1 MGKKII
7 TMLSLLMTLCL
18 FAGCAADGDFRAI
31 TFDHVADEV
40 KSLNIAVRDRSV
52 SITPSTDGMVHIDAF
67 ASTKE
72 GYDISLSDDGTL
84 TMESVYNKDWTDF
97 FGGKPTEAYRTITVA
112 LPSGVLEDLSVST
125 TNEDVK
131 VSDIAVTGSASLSS
145 NGGNVIVDD
154 IDVGK
159 ALTLT
164 VKNGDI
170 SGNVVGGYDDFAI
183 DVTIKK
189 GDSNQSGK
197 TGGEKTLT
205 LDANNGD
212 INLTIGGN

>member
-1 MGKKII
+1 MGKRIA
-7 TMLSLLMTLCL
+7 TMLSLLMTVCL
-18 FAGCAADGDFRAI
+18 FAGFAADDDFRAI
-31 TFDHVADEV
+31 TFDQVAEDV
-40 KSLNIAVRDRSV
+40 KSLSIAVRDRSV

-67 ASTKE
+67 ASAKE
-72 GYDISLSDDGTL
+72 GYDIALSDDGTL
-84 TMESVYNKDWTDF
+84 TMESAYDKEWTDF
-97 FGGKPTEAYRTITVA
+97 FGGKPSDAYRTITVA
-112 LPSGVLEDLSVST
+112 LPSESLEALSVST

-154 IDVGK
+154 IDVGT
-159 ALTLT
+159 ALALS

-170 SGNVVGGYDDFAI
+170 RGNVVGGYDDFSI

-189 GDSNQSGK
+189 GDSSLLDK
-197 TGGEKTLT
+197 TGGTKSLT

-212 INLTIGGN
+212 IKLTIGGN